1 MNYCSI
7 SFHLAY
13 HDRHRSHSKLIELI
27 LNLIVLFHRD
37 KVIKSHTMSTPH
49 NLSHTRFQLINI
61 QASYISCQNLE
72 QILGH
77 SNNFVYYKLI
87 IFTQYQM
94 HNSLYCLLNKEVSI
108 PSIYSLTMQ
117 NCRSA
122 PLYIHK
128 LPIISLTIQ
137 FGITTYN
144 LPIITCQPNQKS
156 IFIEVKLYRVNAY
169 SQSYYNLYMKS
180 MHFQL

>member
-1 MNYCSI
+1 MLLQTNIITTPSIYLTLKPSRVSKSSYQTNCNLKKMNYCSM

-13 HDRHRSHSKLIELI
+13 HDRHRSHSRLIELI
-27 LNLIVLFHRD
+27 LNLIVLFHGD

-94 HNSLYCLLNKEVSI
+94 HNSLYCLLNIEVSI
-108 PSIYSLTMQ
+108 PSIYSLNM
-117 NCRSA
+117 
-122 PLYIHK
+122 
-128 LPIISLTIQ
+128 
-137 FGITTYN
+137 
-144 LPIITCQPNQKS
+144 
-156 IFIEVKLYRVNAY
+156 
-169 SQSYYNLYMKS
+169 
-180 MHFQL
+180 